1 MRIRI
6 SINSGI
12 SNISFRPE
20 NQNIEIKIEE
30 CLNPKQHNPNL
41 ENTADYELFEEAK
54 NFEHVEIREHYEKSE
69 SSISE
74 VEDVQKDKS
83 KANRRKDLHLRP
95 DVVNKTLLRAI
106 KRFYSDKFKS
116 VHKAMVRKRFKNV
129 KTSHILGALNKF

>member
-1 MRIRI
+1 MKIRI

-54 NFEHVEIREHYEKSE
+54 NVEHVEIREHHEKSE
-69 SSISE
+69 SSIIE
-74 VEDVQKDKS
+74 VEDEQKGKP
-83 KANRRKDLHLRP
+83 KTNRRKDLHLRQ
-95 DVVNKTLLRAI
+95 DVVNKTLLRAV
-106 KRFYSDKFKS
+106 KRFYSNKFKS
-116 VHKAMVRKRFKNV
+116 IQKSMVRKRFKNI
-129 KTSHILGALNKF
+129 KTSDVLDALVNF